1 MQRPSDEL
9 LVAFMDGEVD
19 EAQFTEIA
27 AWLERDPS
35 LRARLANLT
44 EVTTLIRDAFEPV
57 LREPIP
63 ERLFAAT
70 HDKTE
75 TEQPEA
81 AEPDTTILPFRPK
94 TSRRA
99 AMTATRWWLGVAA
112 AASVAFV
119 IGVSVNLAGPG
130 NKIVATVTS
139 SPNQLDNLAGYHNM
153 FGPLMPSAEAKGVPA
168 DLEITAD
175 AQSGLPSD
183 VILPD
188 LRPWGLIF
196 QGGRRIMSE
205 GKPAFQFVYST
216 DKNELGKVSLFVT
229 TSPEPDV
236 EPTYDKRGGVNLLY
250 WRHRG
255 HGYYIVGGA
264 NQGWMWSLKNDI
276 AYQLKAL

>member
-9 LVAFMDGEVD
+9 LVAYMDGEVD

-35 LRARLANLT
+35 LRARLATLT

-70 HDKTE
+70 HDKIEAT
-75 TEQPEA
+75 QP
-81 AEPDTTILPFRPK
+81 EPDTTILPFRPK
-94 TSRRA
+94 TSRRT

-112 AASVAFV
+112 AAGIAGIV
-119 IGVSVNLAGPG
+119 IGASVNVVGPG
-130 NKIVATVTS
+130 NKVVATTT
-139 SPNQLDNLAGYHNM
+139 SPNQLDNMVGYHNM
-153 FGPLMPSAEAKGVPA
+153 FETLVPSAEAKGVPA
-168 DLEITAD
+168 DLEIPAD
-175 AQSGLPSD
+175 AQSGLPGD
-183 VILPD
+183 IILPD

-196 QGGRRIMSE
+196 QGGRRLMFE

-216 DKNELGKVSLFVT
+216 DNNELGKVSLFVT

-236 EPTYDKRGGVNLLY
+236 EPTYDKRGGVNMLL